1 MENEQLLQALSDMMD
16 KKLEPINSRLDSM
29 DNRLDSMDS
38 RLDSMDSRLDS
49 MDSRLDG
56 MDSRMDGMDSRLD
69 KLESQVSALRA
80 GQLEMQ
86 KEIREINLRVSQTNQ
101 IALDAWGTSIEN
113 RKWLE
118 NVKKSS

>member
-16 KKLEPINSRLDSM
+16 QKLEPIN
-29 DNRLDSMDS
+29 N
-38 RLDSMDSRLDS
+38 
-49 MDSRLDG
+49 RLDG
-56 MDSRMDGMDSRLD
+56 MDNRLNSMDNRLD

-101 IALDAWGTSIEN
+101 IALDAWGTSMEN